1 VAEPGAGALARGW
14 RTEDDGDPRLARD
27 FETIAGL
34 AARGDPETIRIHGA
48 RTHNLKNV
56 DVTLPRNRLVVV
68 TGPSGSGKSS
78 LAFDTLYAEGQR
90 RYVESL
96 SSYARQ
102 FLDQLARPEVES
114 IEGLSPAVAIEQ
126 KGVGRSPRSTVGTIT
141 EIADHLR
148 LLFARAGTAHCWQC
162 GAAISQQ
169 GLEEMVDR
177 VLALPEGTRVQV
189 LAPVVRGR
197 KGQYKKELLQ
207 FRRDGFARA
216 RIDGEMR
223 DLAEDIAL
231 ARGARHDIEI
241 VVDRIA
247 VKAGVR
253 ARLSESLA
261 TALRL
266 ADDIAL
272 IDVVDGGDSA
282 GGGGG
287 RGEGKRDA
295 GTRESQWWL
304 SRSGACP
311 TCEISFPEL
320 SPRLFSFN
328 NPFGACKGCGGLGQ
342 HAVFDARLVVPD
354 ETRSLAGG
362 AIAAWDL
369 REARGYYR
377 KLLEQVA
384 VPLGIELET
393 PWRELPAE
401 ARRKL
406 IEGDPAIE
414 VSLAKL
420 VRPFDGVLGDLAR
433 RLEER
438 EGRADASLA
447 RFQSERACPD
457 CKGARL
463 RIEAR
468 SVRVGGRS
476 LPELSALPI
485 SSLARFF
492 EALALPDLRAKIAE
506 RILKEVRER
515 LAFLAQVGLGYLS
528 LDRPAAT
535 LSGGEAQRIRL
546 ATQIGARLI
555 GVLYILDEPSIGL
568 HARDNDRLLASLEA
582 LRDQGNSLVVV
593 EHDEATIRA
602 ADWVVDLGPGAGV
615 HGGEVVAAGPP
626 DALAQH
632 PASLTGAYL
641 SGRRRIPAAVR
652 RDRRD
657 DPAAVDPRTA
667 AGADADAGASAA
679 LPPRG
684 AASLRLEGCT
694 AHNLKNVDVEIPLGA
709 FTVVTGVSGSGKSSL
724 VNDTLKPIL
733 AARLYGALATPGP
746 FRAIVGAERIDKL
759 VDVDQS
765 PIGRSPRSNPATYSD
780 AFTAI
785 RGLFAQIP
793 EARVRGWG
801 PGHFSFNVKGGRCEA
816 CEGDGAIRVEM
827 QFLPDVFVP
836 CEVCGGRRYD
846 RDTLAIRYRGRSIAD
861 VLEQTVEEALALFE
875 SVPVVARPLQALADV
890 GLGYVRLGQSAT
902 TLSGGEAQRMKL
914 AKELARK
921 STGRTLYLLDE
932 PTTGLHFVDVE
943 LLLGL
948 LHRLV
953 ERGNTVVVIEHHLD
967 VIRSADHLIDLGPE
981 AGAEGGEIV
990 ATGTPEAVARC
1001 ERSHT
1006 GRALAKQF
1014 ERERSEALASGA
1026 RRDRIDA

>member
-1 VAEPGAGALARGW
+1 MVEAAGPVVRRGPSASAS
-14 RTEDDGDPRLARD
+14 DPRLARD

-34 AARGDPETIRIHGA
+34 AARGDPEEITIHGA
-48 RTHNLKNV
+48 RTHNLKSI
-56 DVTLPRNRLVVV
+56 DVTIPRNKLVVV

-102 FLDQLARPEVES
+102 FLDQLARPDVES

-126 KGVGRSPRSTVGTIT
+126 KGVGKSPRSTVGTIT
-141 EIADHLR
+141 EIADSLR
-148 LLFARAGTAHCWQC
+148 LLFARAGTAHCWKC

-177 VLALPEGTRVQV
+177 VLALPEGTKIQV

-197 KGQYKKELLQ
+197 KGQYKKELEQ

-216 RIDGEMR
+216 RIDGVMR
-223 DLAEDIAL
+223 DLAEDITLTRA
-231 ARGARHDIEI
+231 ARHDIEL

-253 ARLSESLA
+253 ARLAESLA

-266 ADDIAL
+266 ADDLAL
-272 IDVVDGGDSA
+272 IDVVAGGDARSSA
-282 GGGGG
+282 
-287 RGEGKRDA
+287 
-295 GTRESQWWL
+295 WWL

-328 NPFGACKGCGGLGQ
+328 NPFGACAACTGLGQ
-342 HAVFDARLVVPD
+342 EGYFDPHRIVPD
-354 ETRSLAGG
+354 ESLSLAGG
-362 AIAAWDL
+362 AIAAFDL
-369 REARGYYR
+369 KEARGYYR
-377 KLLEQVA
+377 KLLEKVA
-384 VPLGIELET
+384 AHLEISLDT
-393 PWRELPAE
+393 PWQKLPAD

-406 IEGDPAIE
+406 LEGDPDLE
-414 VSLAKL
+414 LSLEK
-420 VRPFDGVLGDLAR
+420 VVGPFDGVLGDLRR
-433 RLEER
+433 RLEALG
-438 EGRADASLA
+438 GRVDAALA
-447 RFQSERACPD
+447 RFQSERPCPD
-457 CKGARL
+457 CAGSRL

-476 LPELSALPI
+476 LPELAALSI
-485 SSLARFF
+485 ADLAAFF
-492 EALALPDLRAKIAE
+492 DGLALTDLRAKIAE

-515 LAFLAQVGLGYLS
+515 LSFLEEVGLGYLS

-568 HARDNDRLLASLEA
+568 HARDNDRLLASLMA

-602 ADWVVDLGPGAGV
+602 ADHVIDLGPGAGI
-615 HGGEVVAAGPP
+615 HGGQIVAEGTADELARHP
-626 DALAQH
+626 DS
-632 PASLTGAYL
+632 PTGAYL
-641 SGRRRIPAAVR
+641 SGRRRIAA
-652 RDRRD
+652 
-657 DPAAVDPRTA
+657 PPRHA
-667 AGADADAGASAA
+667 QDADAIPLPPGPRSPAGASI
-679 LPPRG
+679 
-684 AASLRLEGCT
+684 RLEGCT
-694 AHNLKNVDVEIPLGA
+694 AHNLKNVDLELPLGV
-709 FTVVTGVSGSGKSSL
+709 FSVITGVSGSGKSSL
-724 VNDTLKPIL
+724 INDTLQRIL
-733 AARLYGALATPGP
+733 ASRLYGALANPGGY
-746 FRAIVGAERIDKL
+746 RAIHGLESIDKL

-780 AFTAI
+780 AFSAIRALFAALPEARI
-785 RGLFAQIP
+785 RGL
-793 EARVRGWG
+793 G

-827 QFLPDVFVP
+827 QFLPDLFVP
-836 CEVCGGRRYD
+836 CEVCDGHRYD

-861 VLEQTVEEALALFE
+861 VLELTVEEAVALFE
-875 SVPVVARPLQALADV
+875 AVPAVARPLRSLLDV
-890 GLGYVRLGQSAT
+890 GLGYIHLGQSAT

-914 AKELARK
+914 AKELARRA
-921 STGRTLYLLDE
+921 TGRTLYLLDE

-948 LHRLV
+948 LRRLV
-953 ERGNTVVVIEHHLD
+953 DRGNTVVVIEHHLD
-967 VIRSADHLIDLGPE
+967 VIRSADHVIDLGPE
-981 AGAEGGEIV
+981 GGAAGGEIV
-990 ATGTPEAVARC
+990 AVGTPEEIARC
-1001 ERSHT
+1001 DRSHT
-1006 GRALAKQF
+1006 GRALAAF
-1014 ERERSEALASGA
+1014 FARERTGRSPA
-1026 RRDRIDA
+1026 

>member
-1 VAEPGAGALARGW
+1 MVEAASPIVRGW
-14 RTEDDGDPRLARD
+14 ASASESDPRLARD
-27 FETIAGL
+27 FETIARL
-34 AARGDPETIRIHGA
+34 AARGDPEEITIHGA
-48 RTHNLKNV
+48 RTHNLKSV
-56 DVTLPRNRLVVV
+56 DLTLPRNKLVVL

-126 KGVGRSPRSTVGTIT
+126 KGIGKSPRSTVGTIT
-141 EIADHLR
+141 EIADSLR

-177 VLALPEGTRVQV
+177 VLALPEGTRIQV

-197 KGQYKKELLQ
+197 KGQYKKELEQ

-216 RIDGEMR
+216 RIDGVLR
-223 DLAEDIAL
+223 DLAEDIVL

-247 VKAGVR
+247 VKPGVR
-253 ARLSESLA
+253 ARLGESLA

-266 ADDIAL
+266 ADDLAL
-272 IDVVDGGDSA
+272 IDVVE
-282 GGGGG
+282 
-287 RGEGKRDA
+287 GEGVDA
-295 GTRESQWWL
+295 GSWWL

-311 TCEISFPEL
+311 TCDISFPEL

-328 NPFGACKGCGGLGQ
+328 NPFGACKACSGLGQ
-342 HAVFDARLVVPD
+342 QGYFDPQRCVPD
-354 ETRSLAGG
+354 PERTLAEG
-362 AIAAWDL
+362 AIAAFDL
-369 REARGYYR
+369 KEARGFYR
-377 KLLEQVA
+377 KLLERIA
-384 VPLGIELET
+384 EPLGIDLDT
-393 PWRELPAE
+393 PWRALPAA

-406 IEGDPAIE
+406 LEGDPALEIPIGR
-414 VSLAKL
+414 S
-420 VRPFDGVLGDLAR
+420 VRPFDGVLGDLER
-433 RLEER
+433 RLEAN
-438 EGRADASLA
+438 EGRVDARLA
-447 RFQSERACPD
+447 RFRSERPCPD
-457 CKGARL
+457 CEGSRL
-463 RIEAR
+463 RVEAR
-468 SVRVGGRS
+468 SVRIGGRS

-485 SSLARFF
+485 D
-492 EALALPDLRAKIAE
+492 ALAAFFDALELRDVRAQIAE
-506 RILKEVRER
+506 RILKAVRER
-515 LAFLAQVGLGYLS
+515 LQFLEDVGLGYLS
-528 LDRPAAT
+528 LDRPATT

-568 HARDNDRLLASLEA
+568 HPRDNDRLLASLLA

-602 ADWVVDLGPGAGV
+602 ADYVVDLGPGAGV
-615 HGGEVVAAGPP
+615 HGGSVVAEGNAE
-626 DALAQH
+626 ALALH
-632 PASLTGAYL
+632 PESLTGAFL
-641 SGRRRIPAAVR
+641 SGRRRIEM
-652 RDRRD
+652 
-657 DPAAVDPRTA
+657 PRPTA
-667 AGADADAGASAA
+667 APGPA
-679 LPPRG
+679 L
-684 AASLRLEGCT
+684 SIRLEGCT
-694 AHNLKNVDVEIPLGA
+694 AHNLKNVDLELPLGV

-724 VNDTLKPIL
+724 VSDTLQRIL
-733 AARLYGALATPGP
+733 AARLHGALATPGP
-746 FRAIVGAERIDKL
+746 YRAIRGDDAIDKL

-785 RGLFAQIP
+785 RALFAGLP
-793 EARVRGWG
+793 ESRLRGLG

-836 CEVCGGRRYD
+836 CEVCAGRRYD
-846 RDTLAIRYRGRSIAD
+846 RDTLAIRYRGHSIAD
-861 VLEQTVEEALALFE
+861 VLDLSVEEAVALFDA
-875 SVPVVARPLQALADV
+875 VPAVARPLKALLEV

-921 STGRTLYLLDE
+921 ATGRTLYLLDE

-948 LHRLV
+948 LRRLV
-953 ERGNTVVVIEHHLD
+953 DRGNTVVVIEHHLD
-967 VIRSADHLIDLGPE
+967 VIRSADHVIDLGPE
-981 AGAEGGEIV
+981 GGEAGGEILAV
-990 ATGTPEAVARC
+990 GPPEAVARC

-1006 GRALAKQF
+1006 GRALAALY
-1014 ERERSEALASGA
+1014 ERERATHA
-1026 RRDRIDA
+1026 RTKSAERKPRSSA

>member
-1 VAEPGAGALARGW
+1 MVEAASPFVRSWASPSES
-14 RTEDDGDPRLARD
+14 DPRLARD
-27 FETIAGL
+27 FATIARL
-34 AARGDPETIRIHGA
+34 AARGDPAEIAIHGA
-48 RTHNLKNV
+48 RTHNLKSI
-56 DVTLPRNRLVVV
+56 DLTLPRNKLVVV

-102 FLDQLARPEVES
+102 FLDQLARPDVES

-126 KGVGRSPRSTVGTIT
+126 KGIGKSPRSTVGTIT
-141 EIADHLR
+141 EIADSLR

-177 VLALPEGTRVQV
+177 VLALPEGTRIQL

-197 KGQYKKELLQ
+197 KGQYKKELEQ

-216 RIDGEMR
+216 RIDGVLR
-223 DLAEDIAL
+223 DLAEDIVL

-247 VKAGVR
+247 VKPGVR

-266 ADDIAL
+266 ADDLAL
-272 IDVVDGGDSA
+272 IDVVDGD
-282 GGGGG
+282 GGGGSN
-287 RGEGKRDA
+287 A
-295 GTRESQWWL
+295 WWL

-311 TCEISFPEL
+311 ACDISFPEL

-328 NPFGACKGCGGLGQ
+328 NPFGACKGCSGLGQ
-342 HAVFDARLVVPD
+342 QGYFDPQRCVPD
-354 ETRSLAGG
+354 PERTLAEG
-362 AIAAWDL
+362 AIAAFDL
-369 REARGYYR
+369 KEARGYYR
-377 KLLEQVA
+377 KLLERIA
-384 VPLGIELET
+384 EPLGIDLDT
-393 PWRELPAE
+393 PWRCLPAE

-406 IEGDPAIE
+406 LEGDPSLE
-414 VSLAKL
+414 VPIGRSA
-420 VRPFDGVLGDLAR
+420 RPFDGVLGDLER
-433 RLEER
+433 RLEAN
-438 EGRADASLA
+438 EGRVDARLA
-447 RFQSERACPD
+447 RFRSERPCPD
-457 CKGARL
+457 CAGSRL

-468 SVRVGGRS
+468 SVRIGGHS

-485 SSLARFF
+485 
-492 EALALPDLRAKIAE
+492 EALAAFFDDLELRDVRARIAE
-506 RILKEVRER
+506 RILKAVRER
-515 LAFLAQVGLGYLS
+515 LQFLEDVGLGYLS
-528 LDRPAAT
+528 LDRPATT

-568 HARDNDRLLASLEA
+568 HPRDNDRLLASLLA

-602 ADWVVDLGPGAGV
+602 ADHVVDLGPGAGV
-615 HGGEVVAAGPP
+615 HGGSVVAEGTA
-626 DALAQH
+626 DALARH
-632 PASLTGAYL
+632 PDSLTGAFL
-641 SGRRRIPAAVR
+641 SGRRRIEMPRPAA
-652 RDRRD
+652 
-657 DPAAVDPRTA
+657 A
-667 AGADADAGASAA
+667 AGPA
-679 LPPRG
+679 L
-684 AASLRLEGCT
+684 SIRLEGCT
-694 AHNLKNVDVEIPLGA
+694 AHNLKNVDLELPLGV

-724 VNDTLKPIL
+724 VSDTLQRIL
-733 AARLYGALATPGP
+733 AARLHGALATPGP
-746 FRAIVGAERIDKL
+746 YRAIRGDDAIDKL

-785 RGLFAQIP
+785 RALFAGLP
-793 EARVRGWG
+793 ESRLRGLG

-827 QFLPDVFVP
+827 QFLPDIFVP

-846 RDTLAIRYRGRSIAD
+846 RDTLAIRYRGHSIAD
-861 VLEQTVEEALALFE
+861 ILDLSVEEAVALFDA
-875 SVPVVARPLQALADV
+875 VPAVARPLKALLEV

-921 STGRTLYLLDE
+921 ATGRTLYLLDE

-948 LHRLV
+948 LRRLV
-953 ERGNTVVVIEHHLD
+953 DRGNTVVVVEHHLD
-967 VIRSADHLIDLGPE
+967 VIRSADHVIDLGPE
-981 AGAEGGEIV
+981 GGDAGGEIV
-990 ATGTPEAVARC
+990 AAGPPEAIARC

-1006 GRALAKQF
+1006 GRALAALF
-1014 ERERSEALASGA
+1014 ARERATLARPKPAERTPRSPA
-1026 RRDRIDA
+1026 